1 MDQIEVIIKLQNKNL
16 MYYMLIGR
24 SDKIEKLK
32 EQCEKISD
40 VPPEQQILIYKG
52 KILSNDKF
60 ISDYNIDNGDNIIL
74 NKREKPLPKYNPLFE
89 IENIDISNLFKDF
102 LKENNISSSDN
113 KEINFTELA
122 KIFKKNQDCFS
133 FAENVDLHKIN
144 NFNQLMGMGNIFD
157 NFQVDPQKANQ
168 ILNKFEFK
176 DLINIL
182 SDPSILEQF
191 FNRPEIKQ
199 MLQNYP
205 FFKIFFQNFELL
217 IPLLNLPSSQRFK
230 IMVKKDDEKS
240 MIESSNTEIPVPPDP
255 FEKMKKDK
263 C

>member
-16 MYYMLIGR
+16 IYYMLIGR

-40 VPPEQQILIYKG
+40 VPPNQQILIYKG
-52 KILSNDKF
+52 KKLSNDKF

-74 NKREKPLPKYNPLFE
+74 NKREKPLPIYNRFF
-89 IENIDISNLFKDF
+89 ENIDISNLCKDF

-113 KEINFTELA
+113 KEIDFTELA
-122 KIFKKNQDCFS
+122 KIFKKNQDCFPL
-133 FAENVDLHKIN
+133 EEKVDFHKMN
-144 NFNQLMGMGNIFD
+144 NFNQLIGMGNILD
-157 NFQVDPQKANQ
+157 NFHIDPQKANQ
-168 ILNKFEFK
+168 ILNNYEFK
-176 DLINIL
+176 ELINII
-182 SDPSILEQF
+182 SDPSKLEQF
-191 FNRPEIKQ
+191 FNTPEIKQ
-199 MLQNYP
+199 IFQNYP
-205 FFKIFFQNFELL
+205 YIKLVLQNLELL
-217 IPLLNLPSSQRFK
+217 MPFANLPSSQRFK
-230 IMVKKDDEKS
+230 IMLKKDDEKS

>member
-16 MYYMLIGR
+16 IYYMLIGR

-40 VPPEQQILIYKG
+40 VPPNQQILIYKG
-52 KILSNDKF
+52 KKLSNDKF

-74 NKREKPLPKYNPLFE
+74 NKREKPLPIYNRFF
-89 IENIDISNLFKDF
+89 ENIDISNLCKDF

-113 KEINFTELA
+113 KEIDFTELA
-122 KIFKKNQDCFS
+122 KIFKKNQDCFPL
-133 FAENVDLHKIN
+133 EEKVDFHKMN
-144 NFNQLMGMGNIFD
+144 NFNQLIGMGNILD
-157 NFQVDPQKANQ
+157 NFHIDPQKANQ
-168 ILNKFEFK
+168 ILNNYEFK
-176 DLINIL
+176 ELINII
-182 SDPSILEQF
+182 SDPSELEQF
-191 FNRPEIKQ
+191 FNTPEIKQ
-199 MLQNYP
+199 IFQNYP
-205 FFKIFFQNFELL
+205 YIKLVFQNLELL
-217 IPLLNLPSSQRFK
+217 MPFANLPSSQRFK
-230 IMVKKDDEKS
+230 IMLKKDDEKS